1 MKNKEWEDPGEG
13 DKDYSIERG
22 RNTIKVK
29 NKDQLHTDSRSSSS
43 STKNL
48 VKRAPIFNGCGCKA
62 VEVVRFCPAHPLPL
76 AA

>member
-22 RNTIKVK
+22 RNTNKVK
-29 NKDQLHTDSRSSSS
+29 NKDQLHTDSRQFLLFDKESRQ
-43 STKNL
+43 TCTHFA
-48 VKRAPIFNGCGCKA
+48 VA

-76 AA
+76 VT